1 MSRRYFIK
9 TFGCQMNEYD
19 SARMAD
25 VLHAGGDLTATDNA
39 AEADVL
45 LMNTCSVREKA
56 QEKVFSLLGE
66 WRKLKALRPEVI
78 IGVGGCVASQ
88 EGEAITD
95 RAPFVDLVFGPQ
107 TLHRLPDMIAELRR
121 TGKSVVDVSFP
132 EIEKFD
138 HLPAPRAE
146 GSRAFVSIMEGCSK
160 YCSFCIVPYTRGD
173 EISRGFESVLEE
185 VRQLASQ
192 GVGEITLLGQ
202 NVNAYAGPM
211 ADGAP
216 VDLATLIHHVAAV
229 PGVELIRFTTSH
241 PLEFNDSLIEAY
253 ASVPKLANHLH
264 LPVQSG
270 SDRVLALMKRGYTAI
285 EFKDKVRKLRAVRP
299 DICISSD
306 FIVGFPGESE
316 RDFAATLALVRD
328 VGFDQ
333 SFSFLYSR
341 RPGTPAASLPDE
353 VPLEVKQERLAQL
366 QVQLDAQ
373 HRAINERM
381 VGTVQRVLVERPA
394 KKDVRELAGRTEN
407 NRWVNFAGPTELIDR
422 FVDVVV
428 TEARPHSLR
437 GRLAAAANESSHA
450 LPMGARAGSGARV
463 TSV

>member
-9 TFGCQMNEYD
+9 TYGCQMNEYD

-25 VLHAGGDLTATDNA
+25 VLQAGGDLSATDDP

-66 WRKLKALRPEVI
+66 WRKIKALRPQVI

-88 EGEAITD
+88 EGEAITE

-107 TLHRLPDMIAELRR
+107 TLHRLPEMIAELKR
-121 TGKSVVDVSFP
+121 TGRSVVDVSFP

-160 YCSFCIVPYTRGD
+160 YCSFCIVPYTRGE

-185 VRQLASQ
+185 VRQLARQ
-192 GVGEITLLGQ
+192 GVKEITLLGQ

-211 ADGAP
+211 ADGAL

-229 PGVELIRFTTSH
+229 PGIELIRFTTSH
-241 PLEFNDSLIEAY
+241 PLEFNDSLVEAY

-306 FIVGFPGESE
+306 FIVGFPGETE

-333 SFSFLYSR
+333 SFTFLYSR

-366 QVQLDAQ
+366 QAQLDAQ

-394 KKDVRELAGRTEN
+394 KKDARELAGRTEN
-407 NRWVNFAGPTELIDR
+407 NRWVNFAGPPGLIDR

-437 GRLAAAANESSHA
+437 GRLAAAVAA
-450 LPMGARAGSGARV
+450 
-463 TSV
+463 

>member
-9 TFGCQMNEYD
+9 TYGCQMNEYD

-25 VLHAGGDLTATDNA
+25 VLQAGGDLAPTDNP

-45 LMNTCSVREKA
+45 LVNTCSVREKA

-66 WRKLKALRPEVI
+66 WRRLKTERPDVI

-88 EGEAITD
+88 EGEAITQ

-107 TLHRLPDMIAELRR
+107 TLHRLPEMIAELRR
-121 TGKSVVDVSFP
+121 TGRSVVDVSFP

-160 YCSFCIVPYTRGD
+160 YCSFCIVPYTRG
-173 EISRGFESVLEE
+173 EEMSRGFESVLEE
-185 VRQLASQ
+185 ARHLASQ
-192 GVGEITLLGQ
+192 GVQEITLLGQ
-202 NVNAYAGPM
+202 NVNAYAGPT
-211 ADGAP
+211 ADGDT
-216 VDLATLIHHVAAV
+216 VDLATLIHHVAAIR
-229 PGVELIRFTTSH
+229 GIELIRFTTSH

-253 ASVPKLANHLH
+253 ASIPKLANHLH

-270 SDRVLALMKRGYTAI
+270 SDRILALMKRGYTAI

-299 DICISSD
+299 DISISSD
-306 FIVGFPGESE
+306 FIVGFPGESD
-316 RDFAATLALVRD
+316 RDFAATLALVREM
-328 VGFDQ
+328 GFDQ
-333 SFSFLYSR
+333 SFSFVYSR

-353 VPLEVKQERLAQL
+353 VPSEVKHGRLAQL
-366 QVQLDAQ
+366 QAQLDAQ

-394 KKDVRELAGRTEN
+394 KRDARELAGRTEN
-407 NRWVNFAGPTELIDR
+407 NRWVNFAGPSDLMDR
-422 FVDVVV
+422 FVDVLV
-428 TEARPHSLR
+428 TDARPHSLR
-437 GRLAAAANESSHA
+437 GRLVTAVAA
-450 LPMGARAGSGARV
+450 
-463 TSV
+463 